1 MSILSWLFGKSKPLP
16 QLGGLEAA
24 RMPPSGAVAGTPA
37 PPAGA
42 PRASMTELKKLRQ
55 DRRDHLYRVVR
66 DVMLRSEVLASTYKF
81 KVLSLDTQGQQF
93 LVMVDLLGDT
103 PMGGQRL
110 ADIENQVS
118 AMAMQRHKLLV
129 KAVYWRQAATVS
141 AATAATPTTPTT
153 SVVTTPA
160 STASSQPAAPGP
172 APAPV
177 PFDQEAPTPRG
188 RGGAKPVGFEPI
200 GQDEVLAFKKAIGG
214 APAPATTPGQP
225 QVSGLRNAAAM
236 SGFEDT
242 QLLEPDESA
251 SPLSRTQFG
260 DFN

>member
-1 MSILSWLFGKSKPLP
+1 MSILSWLFGKSRPLP
-16 QLGGLEAA
+16 PPGGAQAE
-24 RMPPSGAVAGTPA
+24 RPPSPGTAAPA
-37 PPAGA
+37 ADA
-42 PRASMTELKKLRQ
+42 PRVSVSELKKLRQ

-66 DVMLRSEVLASTYKF
+66 DVMLRSEVLASSYKF

-103 PMGGQRL
+103 PMGGPRL
-110 ADIENQVS
+110 TDIETQVS

-129 KAVYWRQAATVS
+129 KAVYWRQATAVAGAAATS
-141 AATAATPTTPTT
+141 AASTP
-153 SVVTTPA
+153 V
-160 STASSQPAAPGP
+160 QPAAQRP
-172 APAPV
+172 APQGVSPQPVAAPELI
-177 PFDQEAPTPRG
+177 DLEAPTPRG
-188 RGGAKPVGFEPI
+188 RGGAKPAGFEPI

-214 APAPATTPGQP
+214 TSAPATAPGQP

-236 SGFEDT
+236 TGFEDT
-242 QLLEPDESA
+242 QLIEPDESA